1 MYDRALV
8 VGILGQIDAALGK
21 IQSRSRQVSS
31 AEELIATP
39 AGQERLDGL
48 CMLFI
53 AIGESLK
60 NVDKITSGELLSA
73 YPEIDWKGA
82 MGFRDI
88 IAHQYFDIDA
98 EQVYW
103 ICTHEVASLSV
114 TIKKMIHKLSE

>member
-1 MYDRALV
+1 MYDRVLV
-8 VGILGQIDAALGK
+8 RGILRQIHEALGK
-21 IQSRSRQVSS
+21 IRDRSSRVGS
-31 AEELIATP
+31 AEQLTATP

-60 NVDKITSGELLSA
+60 NVDKITAGELLA
-73 YPEIDWKGA
+73 TYPEIDWKGA

-103 ICTHEVASLSV
+103 ICSHELAPLSD
-114 TIKKMIHKLSE
+114 TIKNMIDRLSE